1 MKELNDNIL
10 IDIKKIIW
18 KRIDLNKYKI
28 FLFWSRAI
36 WTAKYNSDYDI
47 GIEWKNK
54 VNFDDFLMIKS
65 DMYDIPANIDIVDF
79 QTTSEQ
85 FKKIAKKKII
95 LL

>member
-1 MKELNDNIL
+1 
-10 IDIKKIIW
+10 
-18 KRIDLNKYKI
+18 
-28 FLFWSRAI
+28 
-36 WTAKYNSDYDI
+36 
-47 GIEWKNK
+47 